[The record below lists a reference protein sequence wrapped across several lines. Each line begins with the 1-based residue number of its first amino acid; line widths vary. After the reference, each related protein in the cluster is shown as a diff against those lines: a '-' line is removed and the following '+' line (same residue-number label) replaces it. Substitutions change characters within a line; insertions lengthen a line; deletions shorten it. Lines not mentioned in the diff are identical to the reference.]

1 MNDTLPLDR
10 KPLTRA
16 IVIEHALALADADG
30 LDAVTIRRLA
40 KELGVTP
47 MALYWHFRNK
57 DELLDGM
64 VDRIY
69 ATFDGTIDGSAPWP
83 AQFRALLNQLIVVF
97 RAHPAAATLLQT
109 RETYS
114 ESSLRVNE
122 TALDI
127 LHRAGLTP
135 FEATRA
141 MRHAVAMT
149 VAVASDAAALAGRA
163 PAAPKGNAE
172 HDAASAFPA
181 QPAQRYPV
189 EATRV
194 IQDQDDAESDAD
206 GVIAA
211 ESAQRYPRIVEAAAT
226 MREHDDPDAYC
237 AFGVDLIVSGVEVIA
252 ARGRG
257 RNR

>member
-1 MNDTLPLDR
+1 MDDTLSLNR
-10 KPLTRA
+10 KPLTRT
-16 IVIEHALALADADG
+16 ILIEHALALADADG
-30 LDAVTIRRLA
+30 LDALTIRRLA

-47 MALYWHFRNK
+47 MALYWHVRNK
-57 DELLDGM
+57 DQLLDGM

-69 ATFDGTIDGSAPWP
+69 ATFDGTIDPTAPWQT
-83 AQFRALLNQLIVVF
+83 QFRSLLSQLVAIF

-127 LHRAGLTP
+127 LHCAGLSP
-135 FEATRA
+135 FEATRV

-149 VAVASDAAALAGRA
+149 VAVASDAAALARRT
-163 PAAPKGNAE
+163 PAAPPTHAE
-172 HDAASAFPA
+172 HGLVRAFAA

-194 IQDQDDAESDAD
+194 LQDQQDAEPDAD

-211 ESAQRYPRIVEAAAT
+211 QSAQRYPRIVEAAAA
-226 MREHDDPDAYC
+226 MKEHDDPDAYC
-237 AFGVDLIVSGVEVIA
+237 AFGIDLILAGAEALA
-252 ARGRG
+252 ARRRQTGE
-257 RNR
+257 